1 MELEWHHVGF
11 LLIVLLEVFAALV
24 LVGKLTLFLW
34 HKNWRSVTHQLK
46 KGLKLLAFTGVD
58 PAAAEKFQRIQCRV
72 VVEGSRVFLLA
83 LFPRMLAIQRAMY
96 SGTEH
101 SLQTSLDPSNI
112 LSAYVC
118 MLTVMCQN
126 YLTPRILDA
135 WFVVMHFTCFWPIL
149 LAAPENVR
157 DVTYIIL
164 LPSFMIGL
172 CSKHI
177 WLPVV
182 GNLLNSVVAAYRVI
196 STADV
201 VSTTDLLSY
210 ASTFWLIIGAVYAI
224 RTQMLQNVNMGL
236 RLKVRTIDLEAV
248 SALLLGL
255 CDAVVE
261 TDDKLHLTE
270 DSRQLST
277 MLLQGQGTRGDLA
290 GRDLLSFF
298 CAEDKEHIRQ
308 SFKAT
313 SNATQT
319 TALNARMHD
328 SLGNTLRVELLH
340 IQFNNLAG
348 ELCHLVGMREFQ
360 DVASTVPLLDDD
372 RMSAG
377 CGSMAIGCG
386 SMAFDTAMQ
395 EILRK
400 ADTSLMFDASSF
412 DILTV
417 SEGFTKFSRA
427 LGQEESF
434 EGLSVFNLSADG
446 PQSFSCRMQDAVNAF
461 DETSSCQEAI
471 FLRKVEL
478 FGAEVSA
485 VVTFQQDK
493 LLDSLVGNVVIV
505 CDLELHSEMRTAHQN
520 MMKRVPSG
528 SSTGS
533 RYRRVPMRL

>member
-1 MELEWHHVGF
+1 MDLEWHFVGF

-34 HKNWRSVTHQLK
+34 RKNWRSLAHQLK

-72 VVEGSRVFLLA
+72 VIEGSRVFLLA
-83 LFPRMLAIQRAMY
+83 LFPRMFAIQTAMY
-96 SGTEH
+96 SGAEH
-101 SLQTSLDPSNI
+101 SLQNSLDPSNI

-172 CSKHI
+172 CSKRI

-182 GNLLNSVVAAYRVI
+182 GNLLNCVVAAYRVI
-196 STADV
+196 STAEV
-201 VSTTDLLSY
+201 VSSTDVLSY
-210 ASTFWLIIGAVYAI
+210 AATFWLITGAVYAI
-224 RTQMLQNVNMGL
+224 RAQMLQNVNMGL

-261 TDDKLHLTE
+261 TDDKLYLTE

-319 TALNARMHD
+319 TALNARMYD

-372 RMSAG
+372 RMS
-377 CGSMAIGCG
+377 IGCG
-386 SMAFDTAMQ
+386 SMTFDTAMQ

-417 SEGFTKFSRA
+417 SEGFTNFSRA

-446 PQSFSCRMQDAVNAF
+446 PESFSCRMQDAVNAF

-478 FGAEVSA
+478 FGAEVSV

-505 CDLELHSEMRTAHQN
+505 CDLELQSEMRTAHQN
-520 MMKRVPSG
+520 IMKRVPSG

-533 RYRRVPMRL
+533 RRRVPATRLGL

>member
-1 MELEWHHVGF
+1 MELEWHRVGF

-34 HKNWRSVTHQLK
+34 RKNWRSLTHQLK
-46 KGLKLLAFTGVD
+46 KGLKLLAFRGVD

-72 VVEGSRVFLLA
+72 VVEGFRVFLLA
-83 LFPRMLAIQRAMY
+83 LFPRMVAIQRAMY

-101 SLQTSLDPSNI
+101 RLLNSLDPSNI

-118 MLTVMCQN
+118 MLTVMCQH

-157 DVTYIIL
+157 EITYITL

-172 CSKHI
+172 CSKRM

-182 GNLLNSVVAAYRVI
+182 GNLLNCGVAAYRVI
-196 STADV
+196 SRADV
-201 VSTTDLLSY
+201 VSTTDILSY
-210 ASTFWLIIGAVYAI
+210 AATFWLIVGAVYAI

-277 MLLQGQGTRGDLA
+277 MLLQGQGSRGDLA

-372 RMSAG
+372 RLSSGG
-377 CGSMAIGCG
+377 CGSMT
-386 SMAFDTAMQ
+386 FDTAIQ

-417 SEGFTKFSRA
+417 SEGFTTFSRA

-505 CDLELHSEMRTAHQN
+505 YDLELHSEMRTAHQN
-520 MMKRVPSG
+520 IMKRVPSG

-533 RYRRVPMRL
+533 RRNRVSTRMGL